1 MQGNAFVQSQWLKP
15 QLTQELGLR
24 SLGGTCL
31 VESGGILSVSFSRFL
46 LPWVTGSPWR
56 GQGASDSLA
65 WRWRAAYPAHPSF
78 LPSLPSSISPLRL
91 PLLTPSFS
99 VLPPSSFFYLLPFRP
114 QPLPSPLS
122 SLCHSFSST
131 VFHFSAPSPELQEVP
146 TRPHPLHGKCP
157 LAGVA
162 PLRQA
167 LCAGKAVSLGCLPSA
182 SHQELTGD
190 ASQTPLFCLQARPPC
205 LRIKVIKA
213 PGPKISVD
221 TLRHTGAALE
231 SSWIV
236 HSEAEGG
243 ETSQLTG
250 ANQWS
255 RSMKGP
261 GALGSP
267 HLGLFCSDPKNVP
280 ACLHSQSPSFP
291 AQRALSAWT
300 ESKEP

>member
-1 MQGNAFVQSQWLKP
+1 M
-15 QLTQELGLR
+15 
-24 SLGGTCL
+24 
-31 VESGGILSVSFSRFL
+31 SFSHFL

-99 VLPPSSFFYLLPFRP
+99 ILPPSSFFYLLPFRP
-114 QPLPSPLS
+114 QPLPSPPSALS
-122 SLCHSFSST
+122 LFPLPFFLLHCLPLLCSFSRTPGSPD
-131 VFHFSAPSPELQEVP
+131 PSPPSTWQMSPGWCGTPEAG
-146 TRPHPLHGKCP
+146 PLCWES
-157 LAGVA
+157 
-162 PLRQA
+162 
-167 LCAGKAVSLGCLPSA
+167 CESLGCSPSA

-213 PGPKISVD
+213 PGPKISLD

-280 ACLHSQSPSFP
+280 ACLRSQSPSFP
-291 AQRALSAWT
+291 AQRALSVWA